1 MNSDIQASEINK
13 NLYKASIHMIEAS
26 KFMANVDKNIA
37 IQIMAMADKMLSIIN
52 PIEETKVSK
61 EKIDSIL
68 DEIFNTK
75 E

>member
-1 MNSDIQASEINK
+1 VNSDIQASEINK